1 MTNEQI
7 RAELSLFKCYTDT
20 AEDLNISNTINL
32 LVMKNTLQKGVLL
45 RSDNYPTQNVIDLAL
60 DMYGLNPEQLNKT
73 FHKSFATV
81 RDSSIYDLIIQQIIH
96 YITTYGYESLGIYNE
111 DTVYIPKEKLEIPE
125 LQEDLVF
132 TVISYINE
140 RELSNKIMDLLTS
153 GIALS
158 KETLD
163 NIMILSDYIDKDR
176 FDEIKNKEIKIALY
190 DKYNVVPKNNI
201 EFLRY
206 LIYKTI
212 GSTLLI
218 NNVDTIKAIKKADKE
233 KSLQLLQLY
242 VSQPFGYKSLGDIM
256 LRYKNLFLAFK
267 CKEDVKDGI
276 RRPLNNIINKIDA
289 ISRKHHKRAK
299 YNLLDHLTEIKSLE
313 ELNLKEQD
321 IYTELNNVTS
331 FKIISILNMLMY
343 KLSSSSVKIPKVYTI
358 RNGKIFVEEVF
369 GIQTSTEEKVIKS
382 LYNIIY
388 NYLLHKLHDNLDG
401 KTIYIPKNV
410 TYMLPASEKRF
421 LNNIPEGSYITIDRH
436 DAVVGINWNNINGHR
451 VDLDLKLQNE
461 SESYGWNTYYRSD
474 TSKFYFSGDITD
486 AEDGATEVFY
496 MDHNCEKKA
505 FFLTVTD
512 YTSIHDQEIPFKF
525 IVAKVKDNE
534 TINQNY
540 VIDPNQV
547 LLNINT
553 KLDKNEFHKLLALI
567 SIEDEKIKVIF
578 KNNNLE
584 KCRVSMMDDY
594 KNKALQYFDNYSK
607 YQLTLNDILKDLDIT
622 ISETPYI
629 ERFVQIENN
638 DNNEPIYK
646 KEKVKVD
653 IDLSLETLSKDTII
667 NILK

>member
-1 MTNEQI
+1 
-7 RAELSLFKCYTDT
+7 
-20 AEDLNISNTINL
+20 
-32 LVMKNTLQKGVLL
+32 
-45 RSDNYPTQNVIDLAL
+45 
-60 DMYGLNPEQLNKT
+60 
-73 FHKSFATV
+73 
-81 RDSSIYDLIIQQIIH
+81 
-96 YITTYGYESLGIYNE
+96 
-111 DTVYIPKEKLEIPE
+111 
-125 LQEDLVF
+125 
-132 TVISYINE
+132 
-140 RELSNKIMDLLTS
+140 
-153 GIALS
+153 
-158 KETLD
+158 
-163 NIMILSDYIDKDR
+163 
-176 FDEIKNKEIKIALY
+176 
-190 DKYNVVPKNNI
+190 
-201 EFLRY
+201 
-206 LIYKTI
+206 
-212 GSTLLI
+212 
-218 NNVDTIKAIKKADKE
+218 
-233 KSLQLLQLY
+233 
-242 VSQPFGYKSLGDIM
+242 
-256 LRYKNLFLAFK
+256 
-267 CKEDVKDGI
+267 
-276 RRPLNNIINKIDA
+276 
-289 ISRKHHKRAK
+289 
-299 YNLLDHLTEIKSLE
+299 
-313 ELNLKEQD
+313 
-321 IYTELNNVTS
+321 
-331 FKIISILNMLMY
+331 
-343 KLSSSSVKIPKVYTI
+343 
-358 RNGKIFVEEVF
+358 
-369 GIQTSTEEKVIKS
+369 
-382 LYNIIY
+382 
-388 NYLLHKLHDNLDG
+388 
-401 KTIYIPKNV
+401 
-410 TYMLPASEKRF
+410 MLPTSEKRF
-421 LNNIPEGSYITIDRH
+421 LNNIPEGSYITIDKQ

-496 MDHNCEKKA
+496 MDHGCEKKA

-525 IVAKVKDNE
+525 VVAKVKDNE